1 MKQLL
6 MDTISML
13 FSLINFILLIR
24 IILSWLPI
32 GRNAFTNILYSLTEP
47 LLAPIRNLLNKSPI
61 SEGLMVDFSPIILV
75 IVLSFIEKALIFTI
89 ATL

>member
-6 MDTISML
+6 VDTISML
-13 FSLINFILLIR
+13 FSFINFILLIR

-32 GRNAFTNILYSLTEP
+32 GRNIVTNILYSLTEP

>member
-1 MKQLL
+1 MKELL
-6 MDTISML
+6 IKTISML

-32 GRNAFTNILYSLTEP
+32 GRNAITNLLYSLTEP

-61 SEGLMVDFSPIILV
+61 SEGLMIDFSPIILV
-75 IVLSFIEKALIFTI
+75 IILSFIERILILIISTI
-89 ATL
+89 